1 MSRRSYVSPV
11 RAEAAAE
18 KRDRVI
24 QAAAR
29 FLREEASIAA
39 FSLDA
44 VAKAAGVTR
53 LTVYNQFGS
62 RRGLLEA
69 VFDDIAR
76 QGLARLNDGMAIS
89 DPWDGLDRLI
99 EIFCDFWSSDPAVSR
114 LHDAMATDA
123 EFAQAL
129 LARNARRRQSL
140 EELVARMTGDA
151 ASESAQRDT
160 VDLIFALTSCAMFR
174 MLAPGRSAKT
184 VCRLLKDTSRAAIE
198 RICAG
203 RRGGSAGPAKSP
215 PALPVPGSM
224 RSAPRRRRR

>member
-1 MSRRSYVSPV
+1 MPRRSYVSAT

-18 KRDRVI
+18 KKERVI

-29 FLREEASIAA
+29 FLREEASITG

-44 VAKAAGVTR
+44 VAKAADVTR

-76 QGLARLNDGMAIS
+76 RGKLVRLNDVHAQK
-89 DPWDGLDRLI
+89 DPHAGLSMLI
-99 EIFCDFWSSDPAVSR
+99 EIFCDFWGSDPAVIR
-114 LHDAMATDA
+114 LHDAMAIDS

-129 LARNARRRQSL
+129 LNRNERRRSSIA
-140 EELVARMTGDA
+140 ELVARIAGPKRSVA
-151 ASESAQRDT
+151 AQRDA

-174 MLAPGRSAKT
+174 MLAEARPVPA
-184 VCRLLKDTSRAAIE
+184 VCALIKQAARAAIAKIE
-198 RICAG
+198 PG
-203 RRGGSAGPAKSP
+203 QGGA
-215 PALPVPGSM
+215 
-224 RSAPRRRRR
+224 R

>member
-1 MSRRSYVSPV
+1 MSTRSYVSAV

-29 FLREEASIAA
+29 FLREEESITA

-69 VFDDIAR
+69 VFDD
-76 QGLARLNDGMAIS
+76 LAQRGRLVRLKDAMATS
-89 DPWDGLDRLI
+89 NPLKGLDLLI
-99 EIFCDFWSSDPAVSR
+99 EIFCDFWSSDPAVAR
-114 LHDAMATDA
+114 LHDAIAIDA

-129 LARNARRRQSL
+129 LARNARRRQAL
-140 EELVARMTGDA
+140 EELVARIPKRA
-151 ASESAQRDT
+151 ASASAKREA

-184 VCRLLKDTSRAAIE
+184 VCDLLKDATRATID
-198 RICAG
+198 RI
-203 RRGGSAGPAKSP
+203 
-215 PALPVPGSM
+215 
-224 RSAPRRRRR
+224 